1 MLRILEDRRVQH
13 FLVKVW
19 VGGADHRWNTQSV
32 DVIASS
38 TAEATRIVA
47 EDLGLPAG
55 SWDGD
60 NPPFELAV
68 LPLEEMPLVAQT
80 LPDGHGGASLLAA
93 LKAQYHHV
101 LGHAVGNGRQPVRS
115 HP

>member
-1 MLRILEDRRVQH
+1 MQH

-32 DVIASS
+32 DVIATS
-38 TAEATRIVA
+38 TSEATQIVA
-47 EDLGLPAG
+47 EDLCLPAG

-60 NPPFELAV
+60 NPPFELVV
-68 LPLEEMPLVAQT
+68 LPLEEMPMVAQS
-80 LPDGHGGASLLAA
+80 LPDRRGGASLLAG

-101 LGHAVGNGRQPVRS
+101 LGHTVVNGRQPVRS
-115 HP
+115 HT